1 MKTPGGVLRTRSNWG
16 MTAVALLAVLAAR
29 PVAGQAQQPRMIQ
42 GPAAAMVVVQVPAI
56 IKVVVDPTTR
66 TPEGSPMLRVIT
78 NIPALRA
85 QMALGVVPEVVRQA
99 SLQEGAPGRG
109 KGGEA
114 GLIGSTEVGTG
125 LVRYTI
131 VQP

>member
-1 MKTPGGVLRTRSNWG
+1 MKTPGGIIRTWSNRG
-16 MTAVALLAVLAAR
+16 MTAAALLAGLAAT
-29 PVAGQAQQPRMIQ
+29 PVIVQAQQSRMFQ
-42 GPAAAMVVVQVPAI
+42 GPVAAMVAVQVPAI

-66 TPEGSPMLRVIT
+66 TPDGSPMLRVIT

-85 QMALGVVPEVVRQA
+85 QMTLGVVPEVVRQA

-114 GLIGSTEVGTG
+114 GLTGNTEVGTG
-125 LVRYTI
+125 LLRYTI